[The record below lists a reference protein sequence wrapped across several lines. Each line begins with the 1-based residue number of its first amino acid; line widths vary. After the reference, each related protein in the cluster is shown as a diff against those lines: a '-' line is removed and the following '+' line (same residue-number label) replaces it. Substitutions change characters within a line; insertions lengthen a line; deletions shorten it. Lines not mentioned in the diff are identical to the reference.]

1 MAKQLIVLILK
12 SPILLLGYLFK
23 HPKLIVLVVIAG
35 FVAGIYF
42 NLTKS
47 NDTPEIPD
55 YQQTAPP
62 FMEANKV
69 VQTYSR
75 IYYVRSMTETDT
87 ILWLDE
93 YYTHD
98 YVDGK
103 LQWVFYDKPNQVPNE
118 RIFQIYDR

>member
-1 MAKQLIVLILK
+1 MGKQIIVLILK
-12 SPILLLGYLFK
+12 APFLLLGYLFS
-23 HPKLIVLVVIAG
+23 HPKLIVLIVIAG

-47 NDTPEIPD
+47 PDTPDIPD
-55 YQQTAPP
+55 YQRTAPP
-62 FMEANKV
+62 VIEANKV

-98 YVDGK
+98 YVNGK
-103 LQWVFYDKPNQVPNE
+103 LQWVFYDKPNPMPHD